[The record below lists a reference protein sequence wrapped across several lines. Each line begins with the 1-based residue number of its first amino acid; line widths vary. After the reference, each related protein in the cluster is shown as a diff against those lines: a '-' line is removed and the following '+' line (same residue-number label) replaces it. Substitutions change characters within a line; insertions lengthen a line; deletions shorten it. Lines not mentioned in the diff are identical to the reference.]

1 MVAEA
6 IQQEGTRQQEGMQ
19 WADKRTAAVRRADMR
34 EANVSD
40 AVTAADTET
49 DAAGIMQVLD
59 TTTDAMATIM
69 DRPSPLV

>member
-1 MVAEA
+1 MRVAMVVEA
-6 IQQEGTRQQEGMQ
+6 IQQEGMQ
-19 WADKRTAAVRRADMR
+19 WADKRAAAVRRADMR
-34 EANVSD
+34 DANVSD

-59 TTTDAMATIM
+59 TTTDAMARIM